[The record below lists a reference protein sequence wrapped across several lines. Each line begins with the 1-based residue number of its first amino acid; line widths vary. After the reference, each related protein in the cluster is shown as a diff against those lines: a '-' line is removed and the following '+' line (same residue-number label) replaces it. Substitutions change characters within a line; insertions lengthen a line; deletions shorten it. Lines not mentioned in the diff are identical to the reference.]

1 VSLFAGIG
9 GIDLALHRAGWH
21 VAATVEKD
29 PAARGV
35 IAHHWPA
42 GTHLHDVTEVT
53 GHDLRTAGFVARGG
67 LLAAGWPCQGNSSA
81 GRRKGM
87 DDPRS
92 GLWAHVVRL
101 LDETH
106 ADWFLGENVP
116 GLLTVNHGAD
126 FATVLG
132 DLADLGMDVCWRV
145 LDAQFFGV
153 PQRRRRVFLV
163 GHRGDDRGPVRVLL
177 EPDSGPRHPH
187 PRRTAGTRPTARAGR
202 RTPRPGSPTGVLGD
216 IAHSLTAEGVGTCG
230 ADDNQ
235 AQAGHLLTF
244 QRVVRSGARDHNGN
258 LPPDVWAER
267 PVAATLSP
275 HDLGSDTRT
284 VELIT
289 FRHQAGAKAGATID
303 ETVSDGIIVRRLTP
317 RECERLQGFPDDW
330 TAIRVQQTGRRAGT
344 TRRQADSPRYQQLGN
359 AVAVPVA
366 EWVARRITTEAG
378 R

>member
-163 GHRGDDRGPVRVLL
+163 GARGILTRVERRGRALPPELGVALRDLAAQP
-177 EPDSGPRHPH
+177 ESSATSRTPSPRKGSGR
-187 PRRTAGTRPTARAGR
+187 AVPT
-202 RTPRPGSPTGVLGD
+202 TTKPRPG
-216 IAHSLTAEGVGTCG
+216 TC
-230 ADDNQ
+230 
-235 AQAGHLLTF
+235 
-244 QRVVRSGARDHNGN
+244 
-258 LPPDVWAER
+258 
-267 PVAATLSP
+267 
-275 HDLGSDTRT
+275 
-284 VELIT
+284 
-289 FRHQAGAKAGATID
+289 
-303 ETVSDGIIVRRLTP
+303 
-317 RECERLQGFPDDW
+317 
-330 TAIRVQQTGRRAGT
+330 
-344 TRRQADSPRYQQLGN
+344 
-359 AVAVPVA
+359 
-366 EWVARRITTEAG
+366 
-378 R
+378 